1 MKKILL
7 LFIAF
12 TTLTTLSYASFPVS
26 EKDDI
31 TVIEKSEIPTTNSI
45 EVVESEINEVSNPAP
60 GITDWHWTLRFLL
73 GMAIGL
79 VIVALLLPY

>member
-1 MKKILL
+1 MKNFLL
-7 LFIAF
+7 LFAMS
-12 TTLTTLSYASFPVS
+12 LMLSSVAYASFPVS
-26 EKDDI
+26 ETANI

-60 GITDWHWTLRFLL
+60 GIRDWHWTLRFLL

-79 VIVALLLPY
+79 VIVALLF

>member
-1 MKKILL
+1 MKNFLL
-7 LFIAF
+7 LFAMS
-12 TTLTTLSYASFPVS
+12 LMLSSVAYASFPAS
-26 EKDDI
+26 ETANI

-60 GITDWHWTLRFLL
+60 GIMDWHWTLRLLL

-79 VIVALLLPY
+79 VIVALLF